1 MFFGDRISSSQNILY
16 PNGIPFAPDGHFY
29 SPIPNRFQ
37 FPKEHSVFKQDIRD
51 IPGIDLNH
59 DDQFDLLRQ
68 LCAIWE
74 EKEKNLTLYPISNSR
89 RFNLNQD
96 FFREADALSLYGMI
110 RHFKPSKI
118 IEVGSGHSSALMLDT
133 LDETSSWKTDVTFI
147 EPYPERLMS
156 VLSDKDR
163 RYIALVESGVQEVAV
178 SKFQE
183 LEENDLLFIDS
194 SHVSKLGSDVNYL
207 FLEVLPKLNKGVIV
221 HIHDIFYPFDYP
233 FEWIQ
238 DGRSWN
244 EAYLLRAFLTGNSQF
259 EILLWNSWLGIKVLV
274 WIQEHSPLFMK
285 NTGGSI
291 YLRRKWRYIGASK
304 LLVRQE
310 L

>member
-1 MFFGDRISSSQNILY
+1 
-16 PNGIPFAPDGHFY
+16 
-29 SPIPNRFQ
+29 
-37 FPKEHSVFKQDIRD
+37 
-51 IPGIDLNH
+51 
-59 DDQFDLLRQ
+59 
-68 LCAIWE
+68 
-74 EKEKNLTLYPISNSR
+74 
-89 RFNLNQD
+89 
-96 FFREADALSLYGMI
+96 
-110 RHFKPSKI
+110 
-118 IEVGSGHSSALMLDT
+118 
-133 LDETSSWKTDVTFI
+133 
-147 EPYPERLMS
+147 MS

-291 YLRRKWRYIGASK
+291 YLRRK
-304 LLVRQE
+304 
-310 L
+310 